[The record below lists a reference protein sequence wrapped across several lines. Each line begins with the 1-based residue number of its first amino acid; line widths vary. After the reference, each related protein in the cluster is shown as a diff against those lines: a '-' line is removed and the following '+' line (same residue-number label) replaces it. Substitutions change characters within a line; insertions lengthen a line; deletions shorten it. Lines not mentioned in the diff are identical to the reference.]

1 MAGTSRVNRQVH
13 ARFCERLEVKFLRPT
28 RCLAS
33 CRPSR
38 SSGQRCVKPYLNR
51 ASRRYIMNNLS
62 GSNCIPFTG
71 HEHAIH
77 NVRRVM
83 ETEQHRRR
91 SVLGQSSE
99 GRELN
104 IESATAS
111 YEGWMRSCTAV
122 VASDLRSKHE
132 QMKESPFQFLRG
144 TFYRWAQ
151 LWPSIC
157 AQLCDAPKVLAVG
170 DLHVNSFGTWRDAEG
185 RLCWGVDDFDE
196 SYPLAYTN
204 DIVRLAASLKIVID
218 AGSLS
223 IRFKDGCGAILDG
236 YLQQFREG
244 GCPIVLAERE
254 QKLDKLGVDSF
265 KPPSDFWGKLNRLP
279 TVRHSLA
286 SDLKHALEKTLP
298 DPKMEYK
305 IVRRQAGLGSLGQ
318 KRFVAIARW
327 QGGFIAREAKSM
339 LPSACSWLNDQIGH
353 RQSYY
358 EEAISSAIRSPD
370 PFQVIEG
377 SWLIR
382 RLSPDSNPIDIQS
395 LPKHRDEHM
404 LLHAM
409 GSETANVH
417 LGTKG
422 QTTKILNDL
431 QKRKPAWL
439 REAAVRMACILEKD
453 WNRYRKF

>member
-1 MAGTSRVNRQVH
+1 MNIHQA
-13 ARFCERLEVKFLRPT
+13 T
-28 RCLAS
+28 R
-33 CRPSR
+33 
-38 SSGQRCVKPYLNR
+38 
-51 ASRRYIMNNLS
+51 
-62 GSNCIPFTG
+62 
-71 HEHAIH
+71 
-77 NVRRVM
+77 
-83 ETEQHRRR
+83 
-91 SVLGQSSE
+91 
-99 GRELN
+99 
-104 IESATAS
+104 S
-111 YEGWMRSCTAV
+111 YENWMRSCTSV
-122 VASDLRSKHE
+122 VENHLRLKHK
-132 QMKESPFQFLRG
+132 QMRKSLFLFFRG

-151 LWPSIC
+151 LWPEVF
-157 AQLCDAPKVLAVG
+157 ANLRDAPKVLAVG

-185 RLCWGVDDFDE
+185 RLSWGVDDFDE

-204 DIVRLAASLKIVID
+204 DIVRLAASMKIVID
-218 AGSLS
+218 AEGLAV
-223 IRFKDGCGAILDG
+223 KLKVGCDAILDG
-236 YLQQFREG
+236 YLQSLREG
-244 GCPIVLAERE
+244 GRPIVLAEHE

-265 KPPSDFWGKLNRLP
+265 KPPTDFWGKLNRLP

-305 IVRRQAGLGSLGQ
+305 VVRRQAGLGSLGQ

-353 RQSYY
+353 RQSYN

-395 LPKHRDEHM
+395 LPKHRDVPM

-431 QKRKPAWL
+431 QKRKSNWM
-439 REAAVRMACILEKD
+439 RDAAARMARIVEKD
-453 WNRYRKF
+453 WKDNRKS